1 VCDKRILDNCFHGN
15 YYFFVRDRTPQSA
28 VSDLRSHTG
37 FWLRFV
43 SNHVSHSFARKLV
56 GSGVTVAEWVVL
68 REMFDA
74 NTTSPSALA
83 TATGLTRGAI
93 SKLIERLVQKDLAS
107 RAEAAGDRR
116 FQEVRLTSAGRVLVP
131 QLAAL
136 ADQND
141 HEFFS
146 QLPVGE
152 RDRLVATLKKL
163 VAANKLKQIPIT

>member
-1 VCDKRILDNCFHGN
+1 MRAKESQAR
-15 YYFFVRDRTPQSA
+15 

-74 NTTSPSALA
+74 SATSPSALA
-83 TATGLTRGAI
+83 AATGLTRGAI
-93 SKLIERLVQKDLAS
+93 SKLIERLVQKDLVS
-107 RAEAAGDRR
+107 RAEAADDRR
-116 FQEVRLTSAGRVLVP
+116 FQDVRLTLAGRTMVP
-131 QLAAL
+131 KLAAL

-152 RDRLVATLKKL
+152 RERLVATLKKL
-163 VAANKLKQIPIT
+163 VVTNKLKQIPMI

>member
-1 VCDKRILDNCFHGN
+1 M
-15 YYFFVRDRTPQSA
+15 RTKESQA
-28 VSDLRSHTG
+28 RVSNLRSHTG

-43 SNHVSHSFARKLV
+43 SNHVSQSFAQKLV

-74 NTTSPSALA
+74 STTSPSALA
-83 TATGLTRGAI
+83 IATGLTRGAI
-93 SKLIERLVQKDLAS
+93 SKLIDRLVQKDLVS
-107 RAEAAGDRR
+107 RAEAADDRR
-116 FQEVRLTSAGRVLVP
+116 FQDVRLTPAGRTMVP
-131 QLAAL
+131 KLAAL

-152 RDRLVATLKKL
+152 RERLVATLKKL
-163 VAANKLKQIPIT
+163 VATNKLKQIPMI